1 MGGGAGLSESEKAM
15 RLSFASAINSWLSG
29 LIFVTLFP
37 QLLKQQVAGTQT
49 ALHWHSGG

>member
-15 RLSFASAINSWLSG
+15 RLSFASAINSWLYG

-37 QLLKQQVAGTQT
+37 QLLKQQVTGTQI
-49 ALHWHSGG
+49 ALYWHGGG